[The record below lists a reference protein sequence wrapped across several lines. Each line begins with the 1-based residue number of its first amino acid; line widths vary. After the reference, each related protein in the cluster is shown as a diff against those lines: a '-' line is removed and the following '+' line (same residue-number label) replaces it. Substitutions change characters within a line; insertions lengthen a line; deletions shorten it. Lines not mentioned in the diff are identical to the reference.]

1 MTESDIPYEA
11 LPQPVKETFKQSEYA
26 GWKIDDV
33 DMLARAGME
42 TIYVIEV
49 EQGKQE
55 VDLYYSP
62 EGVLTR
68 TEVDNDSTTMK
79 ISFPNRIWT
88 ISLPSSKRSTPMPV
102 FLISK
107 KKKIT
112 WK

>member
-1 MTESDIPYEA
+1 
-11 LPQPVKETFKQSEYA
+11 
-26 GWKIDDV
+26 
-33 DMLARAGME
+33 ME

-68 TEVDNDSTTMK
+68 TEVDNDSDYYEDF
-79 ISFPNRIWT
+79 IPQLDLDDFSALI
-88 ISLPSSKRSTPMPV
+88 KRCTPMPV